1 MEVLDMK
8 HEQSQPR
15 ASSAAPRMD
24 RNTVALIAE
33 GVGGLPPASLD
44 FFAALGNVLFP
55 SAYPHPVCA
64 RNFGLVPAWQRWTA
78 SMEGRSDN
86 RSSTDQL
93 IADPRYRFDQSAKLI
108 KEAISVDPVW
118 KRIVFNAG
126 PGQEPDMGLDF
137 LTAQLMF
144 WRRQHALIELTPA
157 LQLLLARSDLGGD
170 IPVDL
175 LRPPMPACYIRFGD
189 EMQLPALLPRQDG
202 FAFTRIDGVY
212 VFDTMFAGE
221 RGLSLIAIYDVGDH
235 PGLGISGI
243 NVVIGDEREPLLHV
257 VGGIS
262 ATIGDEQRLHHQALA
277 QMCTKVFLYWNVEQA
292 RRVEESPYTEAM
304 QQLARL
310 GPKKAAKLR
319 RRVDHLYDRILLGPL
334 TLPEHAHGAR
344 GEVSAHWR
352 RGHFRMQPHGPQRSL
367 RKVIFIAPMLVRADR
382 LIEQPGLVPSGAPAA

>member
-1 MEVLDMK
+1 MR
-8 HEQSQPR
+8 HEQLR
-15 ASSAAPRMD
+15 ASGATPRLD
-24 RNTVALIAE
+24 RNMIALLA
-33 GVGGLPPASLD
+33 GGTGALPPASLD
-44 FFAALGNVLFP
+44 FLAALGNAFTP
-55 SAYPHPVCA
+55 SAYPHPVGG

-78 SMEGRSDN
+78 YLEGKTDS
-86 RSSTDQL
+86 RSSADQL

-118 KRIVFNAG
+118 KRMVFNAG
-126 PGQEPDMGLDF
+126 PGQAPDMGAELAA
-137 LTAQLMF
+137 AQLMF

-157 LQLLLARSDLGGD
+157 LQLLLARSDLGDD

-175 LRPPMPACYIRFGD
+175 LRPPMPACYVRFGD
-189 EMQLPALLPRQDG
+189 DMQQAALLPRREG
-202 FAFTRIDGVY
+202 FTYTRIDGVY

-221 RGLSLIAIYDVGDH
+221 RGLALIAIYDVGDH
-235 PGLGISGI
+235 PGLGLSGI
-243 NVVIGDEREPLLHV
+243 NVIIGDEREPLVHV
-257 VGGIS
+257 MGGIS
-262 ATIGDEQRLHHQALA
+262 AKIGNEQRLHHQAVA

-304 QQLARL
+304 QQLVRL

-334 TLPEHAHGAR
+334 TLPDHAHGAR

-367 RKVIFIAPMLVRADR
+367 RKVIFIAPTLVRADR
-382 LIEQPGLVPSGAPAA
+382 LIEAAES